1 MRASTLRLPLRNP
14 SFQLARHLG
23 REERGE
29 AVWAG
34 KAPQVPSA
42 GGAPCLRRMGTSRRG
57 KMEVTMKRIEMMM
70 RGLGAGS
77 GAPHR
82 HCDCLRPRLQTTN
95 NSLKLWVAWRHR
107 VSALHYLT
115 KHKQRRGSTAL
126 ASARLHPAACA
137 CACGRA
143 IDGERRC
150 QQFWTP

>member
-1 MRASTLRLPLRNP
+1 
-14 SFQLARHLG
+14 
-23 REERGE
+23 
-29 AVWAG
+29 
-34 KAPQVPSA
+34 
-42 GGAPCLRRMGTSRRG
+42 
-57 KMEVTMKRIEMMM
+57 MEVTMKRIEMMM
-70 RGLGAGS
+70 RGLGAGL

-137 CACGRA
+137 CACGPSMVSAAVNNSGRLK
-143 IDGERRC
+143 DPRRPYARRTAR
-150 QQFWTP
+150 QTHQ